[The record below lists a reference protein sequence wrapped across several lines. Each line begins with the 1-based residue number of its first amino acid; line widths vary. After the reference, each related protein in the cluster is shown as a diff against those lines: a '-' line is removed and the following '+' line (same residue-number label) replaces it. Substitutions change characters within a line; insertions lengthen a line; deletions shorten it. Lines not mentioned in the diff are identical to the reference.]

1 MASRQR
7 RSFPSANAVEDD
19 YREDENRGRN
29 ERRNERGSSG
39 RIPRWRRML
48 GHLPWSVRVLA
59 LYFWLME
66 SISHFLLLALLIL
79 YVISPLDLIPDI
91 IPIIGLLDDAA
102 GVLGA
107 VTFAQ
112 SRLVKERHLE
122 QARVFLGLASQSR
135 D

>member
-1 MASRQR
+1 
-7 RSFPSANAVEDD
+7 
-19 YREDENRGRN
+19 
-29 ERRNERGSSG
+29 
-39 RIPRWRRML
+39 ML

-107 VTFAQ
+107 VTFVQ